1 MKYFR
6 ISCTTLEK
14 VMKFM
19 EENPTEEVLLSDDDK
34 PLFKLSR
41 MNTEL
46 TPENEEVLRKRGWG
60 AAKGKL
66 NLPPDFDEVFVALD
80 AEIWREV
87 ADSYEVKK

>member
-1 MKYFR
+1 
-6 ISCTTLEK
+6 
-14 VMKFM
+14 
-19 EENPTEEVLLSDDDK
+19 
-34 PLFKLSR
+34 

-46 TPENEEVLRKRGWG
+46 TKEDEEVLRKRGWG
-60 AAKGKL
+60 AGKGKL